1 MTDKIGTGGTDP
13 LAVIEP
19 KLGRVASG
27 SPDGANHPVQGALW
41 MILAMTSFTVMIV
54 LIRTISKTQTAFDI
68 AFYRAL
74 VGLALMLPF
83 LLRGGLGEGLSSLK
97 TKRFGLYMTRGLFTY
112 LAVVAYVYAVGHMI
126 LIDAVALNST
136 IPLFTIVLATLV
148 LGEKVGPRRWLA
160 TMAGFGGALII
171 LRPGLVE
178 VGLPAI
184 LALVSAGCYGA
195 TGIVV
200 KVLSRTEP
208 AVRVVFYTNLLL
220 ALFAAGPALIFWNPP
235 GWDEALPLLG
245 IGASATLAHLCM
257 VRAFAAA
264 DASFVAPF
272 DFVRLVLVT
281 FAGYFLFGETS
292 SPWVWVGA
300 IVIFASAITI
310 TRIEARR
317 G

>member
-1 MTDKIGTGGTDP
+1 MSDKTGAGVPT
-13 LAVIEP
+13 
-19 KLGRVASG
+19 
-27 SPDGANHPVQGALW
+27 DGANYPVQGALW
-41 MILAMTSFTVMIV
+41 MIAAMTSFTVMIV
-54 LIRTISKTQTAFDI
+54 LIRSISDTQTAFDI

-74 VGLALMLPF
+74 IGLALTIPF
-83 LLRGGLGEGLSSLK
+83 VLRGGLRKGLASLK
-97 TKRFGLYMTRGLFTY
+97 TRRIGLYMTRGLFTY
-112 LAVVAYVYAVGHMI
+112 LALVGYVYAVGHMI
-126 LIDAVALNST
+126 LVDAVALNST
-136 IPLFTIVLATLV
+136 IPLFTVVLATLI
-148 LGEKVGPRRWLA
+148 LREKVGPRRWLA
-160 TMAGFGGALII
+160 TLAGFVGALII
-171 LRPGLVE
+171 LRPGLIE

-184 LALVSAGCYGA
+184 LALASAACYGA

-208 AVRVVFYTNLLL
+208 VARVVFYTNLLL

-235 GWDEALPLLG
+235 GWNEALPLLG
-245 IGASATLAHLCM
+245 IGASATIAHFCM

-300 IVIFASAITI
+300 VVIFASAITI
-310 TRIEARR
+310 TRIEAKR